1 MMELTS
7 APAAAPGDPPP
18 ARKEG
23 SKPPA
28 EDESQR
34 RARPRGTDAPELM
47 VPKSDVGSSSCDEDG
62 PSDREDLGRAA
73 AGLRRIGEG
82 DGEGEG
88 HGEAWEGAAEGEPE
102 IAHFSRRKNELRCSL
117 RVLGVTM
124 MAWVASAA
132 LPFSRFSDP
141 PTAGLFAWGAGE
153 PSSGAMGSWRVKT
166 ESRSSSE
173 LLGCC
178 FSLCFFRLRLAAAK
192 MEETSSSRLYCSF
205 PEAQE
210 FC

>member
-1 MMELTS
+1 MELTS
-7 APAAAPGDPPP
+7 APAAAPGGPPP
-18 ARKEG
+18 PRKDG
-23 SKPPA
+23 SKPPV

-47 VPKSDVGSSSCDEDG
+47 VPRSDVGSSGCDREG
-62 PSDREDLGRAA
+62 PSDRDDLGRVT
-73 AGLRRIGEG
+73 AGVRRIGEG

-88 HGEAWEGAAEGEPE
+88 YGEAWEGGAEAEAE
-102 IAHFSRRKNELRCSL
+102 IARFSLRKNELRCSL
-117 RVLGVTM
+117 RLLGVTAT
-124 MAWVASAA
+124 AWAASVA

-141 PTAGLFAWGAGE
+141 PTAGLFVWGAGE
-153 PSSGAMGSWRVKT
+153 PSSGAAGFCRVNT

-192 MEETSSSRLYCSF
+192 MEETRSSRLY
-205 PEAQE
+205 
-210 FC
+210 